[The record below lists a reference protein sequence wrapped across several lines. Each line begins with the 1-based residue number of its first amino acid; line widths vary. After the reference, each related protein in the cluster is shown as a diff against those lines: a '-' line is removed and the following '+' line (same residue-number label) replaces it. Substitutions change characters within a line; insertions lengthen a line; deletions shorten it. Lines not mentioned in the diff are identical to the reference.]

1 MARENREWY
10 KFTVA
15 KAASAEDKPTATL
28 HIYDEIDSWFGVNA
42 EALVVE
48 ISALDPE
55 TELTVRVNSPGG
67 NAFDGINIA
76 NAIMRHPGKTT
87 TYIDG
92 LAASAASV
100 IAVASDEVVVSKYG
114 QAMVHDA
121 RSGQYG
127 TAKDLRS
134 VADHLEKLS
143 ASYAKLYADRAGG
156 TVEDWAQAMADET
169 WYTAEEMVAAGLAS
183 RVDDSGARAD
193 TEKAVASA
201 LACSSYKFKYFGRPA
216 APAPV
221 ARADNAGAC
230 ASANISKEGP
240 VPDIKEDVAKRLG
253 LGPDATDEEVLAALD
268 KLASTEQEDTDED
281 TTTTTTAED
290 DSVEVGAGT
299 AVEGKELVAAAAKAG
314 LVLMDPARVAKL
326 ESDAAAGALAR
337 QTQVAEAHAKVVD
350 SAVAKGKITAPR
362 RDHFLALMKADPEGT
377 TALLDSIPAE
387 TAVPLTEVGHGTEAQ
402 ASASAEDEIRNDPR
416 FKNWRF

>member
-281 TTTTTTAED
+281 ATTTED
-290 DSVEVGAGT
+290 DSAEVGAGT
-299 AVEGKELVAAAAKAG
+299 AVDGKELVAAAAKAG

-387 TAVPLTEVGHGTEAQ
+387 TAVPLTEVGHSTEAQ

>member
-10 KFTVA
+10 KFTAA
-15 KAASAEDKPTATL
+15 KAASAGDKPTATL

-42 EALVVE
+42 EELVVE

-76 NAIMRHPGKTT
+76 NAIMRHPGKTV

-201 LACSSYKFKYFGRPA
+201 LASSSYKFKYSGRPA
-216 APAPV
+216 APAPL
-221 ARADNAGAC
+221 ARADNAAAS

-253 LGPDATDEEVLAALD
+253 LGPDATDEEVLAELE
-268 KLASTEQEDTDED
+268 KLTSTEQENTED
-281 TTTTTTAED
+281 TTDEGGNVTEGGGELTVD
-290 DSVEVGAGT
+290 
-299 AVEGKELVAAAAKAG
+299 GKELAAAAAKAG
-314 LVLMDPARVAKL
+314 LVLMDPARVSKL
-326 ESDAAAGALAR
+326 ESDAAAGAMAR
-337 QTQVAEAHAKVVD
+337 ATQIAEAHARVVD
-350 SAVAKGKITAPR
+350 AAVAKGKITPPR
-362 RDHFLALMKADPEGT
+362 RDHFLTLMKADPEGT

-387 TAVPLTEVGHGTEAQ
+387 TAVPLTEFGHGTEAQ

-416 FKNWRF
+416 FKNWSI

>member
-15 KAASAEDKPTATL
+15 KATSAEDKPTATL

-76 NAIMRHPGKTT
+76 NAIMRHPGKTV

-100 IAVASDEVVVSKYG
+100 IAIASDDVVVSKYG

-143 ASYAKLYADRAGG
+143 SSYAKLYADRAGG

-193 TEKAVASA
+193 TEQAVASA
-201 LACSSYKFKYFGRPA
+201 LASSSYKFKYSGRPA
-216 APAPV
+216 APAPM
-221 ARADNAGAC
+221 ARADNAGAS
-230 ASANISKEGP
+230 ASANISKEGH

-253 LGPDATDEEVLAALD
+253 LGPDATDEDVLAALD
-268 KLASTEQEDTDED
+268 KLARTEEEDTAED
-281 TTTTTTAED
+281 TTTEGDNPAEA
-290 DSVEVGAGT
+290 GADT
-299 AVEGKELVAAAAKAG
+299 AVDGKELVAAAAKAG
-314 LVLMDPARVAKL
+314 LVLMDPARVSKL
-326 ESDAAAGALAR
+326 ESDAAAGAVAR
-337 QTQVAEAHAKVVD
+337 ATQIAEAHAKVVD
-350 SAVAKGKITAPR
+350 AAVAKGKITPPR
-362 RDHFLALMKADPEGT
+362 RDHFLTLMKADPEGT

-387 TAVPLTEVGHGTEAQ
+387 TAVPLTEIGHGTEAQ

-416 FKNWRF
+416 FKNWSI

>member
-156 TVEDWAQAMADET
+156 TVEDWAQAMTDET

-221 ARADNAGAC
+221 ARADNAEAC

-281 TTTTTTAED
+281 AITTED
-290 DSVEVGAGT
+290 DSAEVGAGT
-299 AVEGKELVAAAAKAG
+299 AVDGKELVAAAAKAG

-350 SAVAKGKITAPR
+350 SAVAKGKITPPR

-416 FKNWRF
+416 FKNWSF

>member
-1 MARENREWY
+1 
-10 KFTVA
+10 
-15 KAASAEDKPTATL
+15 
-28 HIYDEIDSWFGVNA
+28 
-42 EALVVE
+42 
-48 ISALDPE
+48 
-55 TELTVRVNSPGG
+55 
-67 NAFDGINIA
+67 
-76 NAIMRHPGKTT
+76 

-201 LACSSYKFKYFGRPA
+201 MACSSYKFKYFGRPA

-221 ARADNAGAC
+221 ARADNAEAC

-281 TTTTTTAED
+281 TTTTTED
-290 DSVEVGAGT
+290 DSAEAGAGT
-299 AVEGKELVAAAAKAG
+299 AVDGKELVAAAAKAG

-350 SAVAKGKITAPR
+350 AAVAKGKITPPR

-416 FKNWRF
+416 FKNW

>member
-281 TTTTTTAED
+281 ATTTED
-290 DSVEVGAGT
+290 DSAEVGAGT
-299 AVEGKELVAAAAKAG
+299 AVDGKELVAAAAKAG

>member
-156 TVEDWAQAMADET
+156 TVEDWARAMADET

-183 RVDDSGARAD
+183 RVDESGARAD

-201 LACSSYKFKYFGRPA
+201 MACSSYKFKYFGRPA

-221 ARADNAGAC
+221 ARADNAGAS

-281 TTTTTTAED
+281 TTTED
-290 DSVEVGAGT
+290 DSAEAGAGT
-299 AVEGKELVAAAAKAG
+299 AVDGKELVAAAAKAG

>member
-87 TYIDG
+87 TFIDG

-183 RVDDSGARAD
+183 RIDDSGARAD

-201 LACSSYKFKYFGRPA
+201 MACSSYKFKYFGRPA

-281 TTTTTTAED
+281 TTTTTEDGSAEA
-290 DSVEVGAGT
+290 GAGT
-299 AVEGKELVAAAAKAG
+299 AVDGKELVAAAAKAG

-387 TAVPLTEVGHGTEAQ
+387 TAVPLTEIGHGTEAQ

-416 FKNWRF
+416 FKKWSF

>member
-1 MARENREWY
+1 MPKEGRKWY
-10 KFTVA
+10 EFTTA
-15 KAASAEDKPTATL
+15 KAAAADENPTATL

-42 EALVVE
+42 EALVTE
-48 ISALDPE
+48 ISALAPE

-76 NAIMRHPGKTT
+76 NAIMRHPGKTV
-87 TYIDG
+87 TYVDG

-121 RSGQYG
+121 RAGQYG

-143 ASYAKLYADRAGG
+143 ASYANIYADRAGG

-169 WYTAEEMVAAGLAS
+169 WYNADEMVAAGLAT
-183 RVDDSGARAD
+183 RVDDSGVRAD

-201 LACSSYKFKYFGRPA
+201 MAQASYQFKYPGRLA

-221 ARADNAGAC
+221 ARADNTE
-230 ASANISKEGP
+230 ASAAVNNSKGEGP

-253 LGPDATDEEVLAALD
+253 LEPDASDDDVRAALD
-268 KLASTEQEDTDED
+268 KLIGASGDAESDESDGSDEQTDE
-281 TTTTTTAED
+281 
-290 DSVEVGAGT
+290 SGT
-299 AVEGKELVAAAAKAG
+299 VTSGKELAAAVAKAG
-314 LVLMDPARVAKL
+314 LVMMDPTQVEKL
-326 ESDAAAGALAR
+326 KSDAAAGAQAR
-337 QTQVAEAHAKVVD
+337 ATQILEAHAKVVD
-350 SAVAKGKITAPR
+350 EAIAKGKIADTPDNPR
-362 RDHFLALMKADPEGT
+362 RAHWLTLMKADPEGT
-377 TALLDSIPAE
+377 RALLDSIPAE
-387 TAVPLTEVGHGTEAQ
+387 MAVPMTEMGHSTEAQ
-402 ASASAEDEIRNDPR
+402 ASATAEQEITNDPR
-416 FKNWRF
+416 FKNWSI

>member
-201 LACSSYKFKYFGRPA
+201 MACSSYKFKYFGRPA

-221 ARADNAGAC
+221 ARADNAGAA

-268 KLASTEQEDTDED
+268 KLASTEQEDPDED
-281 TTTTTTAED
+281 TTTTED
-290 DSVEVGAGT
+290 DSAEAGAGT
-299 AVEGKELVAAAAKAG
+299 AVDGKELVAAAAKAG

-337 QTQVAEAHAKVVD
+337 QTQVAEAHAQVVD
-350 SAVAKGKITAPR
+350 AAVAKGKITAPR

>member
-55 TELTVRVNSPGG
+55 TELTVRVDSPGG

-221 ARADNAGAC
+221 ARADNAEAC

-281 TTTTTTAED
+281 AITTED
-290 DSVEVGAGT
+290 DSAEVGAGT
-299 AVEGKELVAAAAKAG
+299 AVDGKELVAAAAKAG

-337 QTQVAEAHAKVVD
+337 ATQVAEAHAKVVD
-350 SAVAKGKITAPR
+350 SAVAKGKITPPR

-416 FKNWRF
+416 FKNWSF

>member
-15 KAASAEDKPTATL
+15 KATSAEDKPTATL

-42 EALVVE
+42 EQLVLD
-48 ISALDPE
+48 IAALDSE

-67 NAFDGINIA
+67 NAFDGIAIA
-76 NAIMRHPGKTT
+76 NAIMRHPGKTVT
-87 TYIDG
+87 RVDG

-100 IAVASDEVVVSKYG
+100 IAVAADEVVVSKYG
-114 QAMVHDA
+114 QAMIHDA
-121 RSGQYG
+121 RMLWSG
-127 TAKDLRS
+127 TAADMRS
-134 VADHLEKLS
+134 AADHLEKLS
-143 ASYAKLYADRAGG
+143 ASYANIYADRAGG

-183 RVDDSGARAD
+183 RIDDSGARAD

-201 LACSSYKFKYFGRPA
+201 LASSSYKFKYSGRPA
-216 APAPV
+216 APAPL
-221 ARADNAGAC
+221 ARADNAAAS

-253 LGPDATDEEVLAALD
+253 LGPDATDEEVLAELE
-268 KLASTEQEDTDED
+268 KLTSTEQENTGDD
-281 TTTTTTAED
+281 TTAEGG
-290 DSVEVGAGT
+290 SVTEGGGESGVD
-299 AVEGKELVAAAAKAG
+299 GKELAAAAAKAG
-314 LVLMDPARVAKL
+314 LVLMDPARVSKL
-326 ESDAAAGALAR
+326 ESDAAAGAVAR
-337 QTQVAEAHAKVVD
+337 ATQIAEAHAKVVD
-350 SAVAKGKITAPR
+350 AAVAKGKITPPR
-362 RDHFLALMKADPEGT
+362 RDHFLTLMKADPEGT

-387 TAVPLTEVGHGTEAQ
+387 TAVPLTEFGHGTEAQ

-416 FKNWRF
+416 FKNWSI

>member
-201 LACSSYKFKYFGRPA
+201 MACSSYKFKYFGRPA

-221 ARADNAGAC
+221 ARADNAEAC

-281 TTTTTTAED
+281 TTTTTED
-290 DSVEVGAGT
+290 DSAEAGAGT
-299 AVEGKELVAAAAKAG
+299 AVDGKELVAAAAKAG

-350 SAVAKGKITAPR
+350 AAVAKGKITPPR

-416 FKNWRF
+416 FKNWSF

>member
-281 TTTTTTAED
+281 ATTTED
-290 DSVEVGAGT
+290 DSAEVGAGT
-299 AVEGKELVAAAAKAG
+299 AVDGKELVAAAAKAG

-387 TAVPLTEVGHGTEAQ
+387 TAVPLTEIGHGTEAQ

>member
-221 ARADNAGAC
+221 ARADNAEAC

-281 TTTTTTAED
+281 AITTED
-290 DSVEVGAGT
+290 DSAEVGAGT
-299 AVEGKELVAAAAKAG
+299 AVDGKELVAAAAKAG

-350 SAVAKGKITAPR
+350 SAVAKGKITPPR

-416 FKNWRF
+416 FKNWSF

>member
-281 TTTTTTAED
+281 AITTED
-290 DSVEVGAGT
+290 DSAEVGAGT
-299 AVEGKELVAAAAKAG
+299 AVDGKELVAAAAKAG

-350 SAVAKGKITAPR
+350 SAVAKGKITPPR

-416 FKNWRF
+416 FKNWSF

>member
-183 RVDDSGARAD
+183 RIDDSGARAD
-193 TEKAVASA
+193 TEQAVASA
-201 LACSSYKFKYFGRPA
+201 MACSSYKFKYFGRPA

-281 TTTTTTAED
+281 TTTTED
-290 DSVEVGAGT
+290 DSAEAGAGN
-299 AVEGKELVAAAAKAG
+299 AVDGKELVAAAAKAG

-337 QTQVAEAHAKVVD
+337 ATQVAEAHAQVVD
-350 SAVAKGKITAPR
+350 AAVAKGKITAPR

-416 FKNWRF
+416 FKNWSF

>member
-281 TTTTTTAED
+281 ATTTAED
-290 DSVEVGAGT
+290 DSAEVGAGT
-299 AVEGKELVAAAAKAG
+299 AVDGKELVAAAAKAG
-314 LVLMDPARVAKL
+314 LVLMDPGRVAKL

-416 FKNWRF
+416 FKNWSF

>member
-42 EALVVE
+42 EQLVLD
-48 ISALDPE
+48 IAALDSE

-67 NAFDGINIA
+67 NAFDGIAIA
-76 NAIMRHPGKTT
+76 NAIMRHPGKTVT
-87 TYIDG
+87 RVDG

-100 IAVASDEVVVSKYG
+100 IAVAADEVVVSKYG
-114 QAMVHDA
+114 QAMIHDA
-121 RSGQYG
+121 RMLWSG
-127 TAKDLRS
+127 TAADMRS
-134 VADHLEKLS
+134 AADHLEKLS
-143 ASYAKLYADRAGG
+143 ASYANIYADRAGG

-183 RVDDSGARAD
+183 RIDDSGARAD

-201 LACSSYKFKYFGRPA
+201 LASSSYKFKYSGRPA
-216 APAPV
+216 APAPL
-221 ARADNAGAC
+221 ARADNAAAS

-253 LGPDATDEEVLAALD
+253 LGPDATDEDVLAALD
-268 KLASTEQEDTDED
+268 KLAGTEQEDTGDDTASDEGD
-281 TTTTTTAED
+281 NPAE
-290 DSVEVGAGT
+290 SGAET
-299 AVEGKELVAAAAKAG
+299 AVDGKELAAAAAKAG
-314 LVLMDPARVAKL
+314 LVLMDPARVSKL

-337 QTQVAEAHAKVVD
+337 QTQVAEAQARVVD
-350 SAVAKGKITAPR
+350 AALAKGKITPPR
-362 RDHFLALMKADPEGT
+362 RDHFLTLMKADPEGT
-377 TALLDSIPAE
+377 TALLNSIPAE
-387 TAVPLTEVGHGTEAQ
+387 TAVPLTEVGHGTEPQ
-402 ASASAEDEIRNDPR
+402 ATAEQDVLNDPR
-416 FKNWRF
+416 FKDWSF

>member
-221 ARADNAGAC
+221 ARADNAEAC

-281 TTTTTTAED
+281 TTTTTEGDSAEA
-290 DSVEVGAGT
+290 GAGT
-299 AVEGKELVAAAAKAG
+299 AVDGKELVAAAAKAG

-337 QTQVAEAHAKVVD
+337 ATQVAEAHAKVVD
-350 SAVAKGKITAPR
+350 AAVAKGKITPPR

-387 TAVPLTEVGHGTEAQ
+387 TAVPLTEIGHGTEAQ

-416 FKNWRF
+416 FKNWSF

>member
-87 TYIDG
+87 TFIDG

-156 TVEDWAQAMADET
+156 TVEDWARAMADET

-183 RVDDSGARAD
+183 RVDESGARAD

-201 LACSSYKFKYFGRPA
+201 MACSSYKFKYFGRPA

-281 TTTTTTAED
+281 NTTTED
-290 DSVEVGAGT
+290 DSVEAGAGT
-299 AVEGKELVAAAAKAG
+299 AVDGKELVAAAAKAG

-326 ESDAAAGALAR
+326 ESDATAGALAR
-337 QTQVAEAHAKVVD
+337 ATQIAEAHAQVVD
-350 SAVAKGKITAPR
+350 AAVAKGKITAPR

-416 FKNWRF
+416 FKNWSF

>member
-281 TTTTTTAED
+281 TTTTTAED

>member
-1 MARENREWY
+1 MANDKRQWY
-10 KFTVA
+10 TFTTA

-42 EALVVE
+42 EQLVVD

-76 NAIMRHPGKTT
+76 NAIMRHPGKTI

-100 IAVASDEVVVSKYG
+100 IAVASDDVVVSRYG

-134 VADHLEKLS
+134 AADHLEKLS
-143 ASYAKLYADRAGG
+143 TSYAKLYADRAGG

-169 WYTAEEMVAAGLAS
+169 WYSAEEMVEAGLAS
-183 RVDDSGARAD
+183 RIDDSGVRAD

-201 LACSSYKFKYFGRPA
+201 LAQASAKFKYPGRQA
-216 APAPV
+216 APAPD
-221 ARADNAGAC
+221 ARAEHAKAAAAADN
-230 ASANISKEGP
+230 SKGVGP
-240 VPDIKEDVAKRLG
+240 VPDMKDDVAKRLG
-253 LGPDATDEEVLAALD
+253 LEPDATDEEVLAALD
-268 KLASTEQEDTDED
+268 KQLAGSDTDDEGSGSAADPD
-281 TTTTTTAED
+281 TA
-290 DSVEVGAGT
+290 GADT
-299 AVEGKELVAAAAKAG
+299 ESASSGKELAAAAAKAG
-314 LVLMDPARVAKL
+314 LVLMDPAQVSKL
-326 ESDAAAGALAR
+326 QTDAAAGALAR
-337 QTQVAEAHAKVVD
+337 ETQIAEAHAKVVD
-350 SAVAKGKITAPR
+350 AAIGAGKITAPR
-362 RDHFLALMKADPEGT
+362 RDHFLTLMKADPDGT
-377 TALLDSIPAE
+377 AALLDSIPAE
-387 TAVPLTEVGHGTEAQ
+387 TAVPMTEVGHGTEAQ
-402 ASASAEDEIRNDPR
+402 ASAATAEDEIRNDPR
-416 FKNWRF
+416 FKDWSF

>member
-55 TELTVRVNSPGG
+55 AELTVRVNSPGG

-183 RVDDSGARAD
+183 RIDDSGARAD

-201 LACSSYKFKYFGRPA
+201 MACSSYKFKYFGRPA

-281 TTTTTTAED
+281 TTTTTAED
-290 DSVEVGAGT
+290 DSVEAGAGT
-299 AVEGKELVAAAAKAG
+299 AVDGKELVAAAAKAG

-350 SAVAKGKITAPR
+350 AAVAKGKITAPR

-416 FKNWRF
+416 FKNWSF

>member
-15 KAASAEDKPTATL
+15 KAVSAEDKPTATL

-42 EALVVE
+42 EQLVLD
-48 ISALDPE
+48 IAALDSQ
-55 TELTVRVNSPGG
+55 TELTVRINSPGG
-67 NAFDGINIA
+67 NAFDGIAIA
-76 NAIMRHPGKTT
+76 NAIMRHPGKTVT
-87 TYIDG
+87 RVDG

-100 IAVASDEVVVSKYG
+100 IAVAADEVVVSKYG
-114 QAMVHDA
+114 QAMIHDA
-121 RSGQYG
+121 RMLWSG
-127 TAKDLRS
+127 TAADMRS
-134 VADHLEKLS
+134 AADHLEKLS
-143 ASYAKLYADRAGG
+143 ASYANIYADRAGG

-183 RVDDSGARAD
+183 RIDDSGARAD

-201 LACSSYKFKYFGRPA
+201 MACSSYKFKYFGRPA

-281 TTTTTTAED
+281 TTTTTTED
-290 DSVEVGAGT
+290 DSFEAGAGT
-299 AVEGKELVAAAAKAG
+299 AVDGKELVAAAAKAG

-362 RDHFLALMKADPEGT
+362 RDAFLALMKADPEGT

-416 FKNWRF
+416 FKKWSF

>member
-201 LACSSYKFKYFGRPA
+201 MACSSYKFKYFGRPA

-221 ARADNAGAC
+221 ARADNAEAC

-281 TTTTTTAED
+281 TTTTTTED
-290 DSVEVGAGT
+290 DSAEAGAGT
-299 AVEGKELVAAAAKAG
+299 AVDGKELVAAAAKAG

-350 SAVAKGKITAPR
+350 AAVAKGKITPPR

-416 FKNWRF
+416 FKNWSF

>member
-15 KAASAEDKPTATL
+15 KAVSAEDKPTATL

-55 TELTVRVNSPGG
+55 TELTVRINSPGG

-76 NAIMRHPGKTT
+76 NAIMRHPGKTI
-87 TYIDG
+87 TYVDG

-143 ASYAKLYADRAGG
+143 SSYANLYADRAGG
-156 TVEDWAQAMADET
+156 TAEEWAQAMADET
-169 WYTAEEMVAAGLAS
+169 WYNAEEMVAAGLAT
-183 RVDDSGARAD
+183 RIDDSGVRAD
-193 TEKAVASA
+193 TEQAVASA
-201 LACSSYKFKYFGRPA
+201 LASSSYKFKYSGRPA

-221 ARADNAGAC
+221 ARADNAGAS
-230 ASANISKEGP
+230 ASANISKEGH

-253 LGPDATDEEVLAALD
+253 LGPDATDEDVLAALD
-268 KLASTEQEDTDED
+268 KLAGTEQEDTAED
-281 TTTTTTAED
+281 TTTAGDNAAET
-290 DSVEVGAGT
+290 GADT
-299 AVEGKELVAAAAKAG
+299 AVDGKELVAAAAKAG
-314 LVLMDPARVAKL
+314 LVLMDPARVSKL

-337 QTQVAEAHAKVVD
+337 ATQIAEAHAKVVD
-350 SAVAKGKITAPR
+350 AAVAKGKITAPR
-362 RDHFLALMKADPEGT
+362 RDAFLALMKADPEGT

-416 FKNWRF
+416 FKNWSF

>member
-15 KAASAEDKPTATL
+15 KAASAEEKPTATL

-281 TTTTTTAED
+281 TTTTAEG
-290 DSVEVGAGT
+290 DSAEVGAGT
-299 AVEGKELVAAAAKAG
+299 AVDGKELVAAAAKAG

-362 RDHFLALMKADPEGT
+362 RDHFLALMQADPEGT

-387 TAVPLTEVGHGTEAQ
+387 TAVPLTEVGHCTEAQ

>member
-221 ARADNAGAC
+221 ARADNAEAC

-281 TTTTTTAED
+281 AITTED
-290 DSVEVGAGT
+290 DSAEVGAGT
-299 AVEGKELVAAAAKAG
+299 AVDGKELVAAAAKAG

-337 QTQVAEAHAKVVD
+337 ATQVAEAHAKVVD
-350 SAVAKGKITAPR
+350 SAVAKGKITPPR

-416 FKNWRF
+416 FKNWSF

>member
-268 KLASTEQEDTDED
+268 KLASTEQEDIDED
-281 TTTTTTAED
+281 ATTTED
-290 DSVEVGAGT
+290 DSAEVGAGT
-299 AVEGKELVAAAAKAG
+299 AVDGKELVAAAAKAG

>member
-42 EALVVE
+42 EALVVK

-281 TTTTTTAED
+281 ATTTED
-290 DSVEVGAGT
+290 DSAEVGAGT
-299 AVEGKELVAAAAKAG
+299 AVDGKELVAAAAKAG

>member
-1 MARENREWY
+1 MTRENREWY

-15 KAASAEDKPTATL
+15 KAASAEDKPWATL

-42 EALVVE
+42 EALVVG

-76 NAIMRHPGKTT
+76 NAIMRHPGKTI

-134 VADHLEKLS
+134 AADHLEKLS
-143 ASYAKLYADRAGG
+143 TSYAKLYADRAGG
-156 TVEDWAQAMADET
+156 TVEDWAQAMSDET

-183 RVDDSGARAD
+183 RIDDSGVRSD

-201 LACSSYKFKYFGRPA
+201 LACSSYKFKYSGRPA
-216 APAPV
+216 APAPL
-221 ARADNAGAC
+221 ARADNTEV
-230 ASANISKEGP
+230 SAPVSNNAKEGP

-253 LGPDATDEEVLAALD
+253 LEPDATDEDVLAALD
-268 KLASTEQEDTDED
+268 KLAGTEQESSETDDDTDTD
-281 TTTTTTAED
+281 TAPDEQ
-290 DSVEVGAGT
+290 
-299 AVEGKELVAAAAKAG
+299 AVSAGKELAEAVAKAG
-314 LVLMDPARVAKL
+314 LVLMDPAQVTKL
-326 ESDAAAGALAR
+326 QTDAAAGAKAR
-337 QTQVAEAHAKVVD
+337 ETQIAEAHAKVVD
-350 SAVAKGKITAPR
+350 AAIGAGKITAPR
-362 RDHFLALMKADPEGT
+362 REHFLTLMKADSEGT

-402 ASASAEDEIRNDPR
+402 ASAATAEEEVRNDPR
-416 FKNWRF
+416 YKDWSF

>member
-55 TELTVRVNSPGG
+55 TELTVRINSPGG

-183 RVDDSGARAD
+183 RIDESGARAD

-201 LACSSYKFKYFGRPA
+201 MACSSYKFKYFGRPA

-221 ARADNAGAC
+221 ARADNAGAA

-281 TTTTTTAED
+281 TTTTTED
-290 DSVEVGAGT
+290 DSAEAGAGT
-299 AVEGKELVAAAAKAG
+299 AVDGKELVAAAAKAG

-337 QTQVAEAHAKVVD
+337 QTQVAEAHAQVVD
-350 SAVAKGKITAPR
+350 AAVAKGKITAPR

-416 FKNWRF
+416 FKNWSF

>member
-281 TTTTTTAED
+281 TTTTAED
-290 DSVEVGAGT
+290 DSAEVGAGT
-299 AVEGKELVAAAAKAG
+299 AVDGKELVAAAAKAG

-362 RDHFLALMKADPEGT
+362 RDHFLALMQADPEGT